1 MNTLEDLEVEG
12 KKVALRTDINLPVED
27 GEVQET
33 IRFRRYMDTVKE
45 LNERGAKTVIIA
57 HQGRPARND
66 FRSLSEHA
74 ELLSDNLGKEV
85 EFVPSF
91 FGPQLSDTLEEMGK
105 GDVALLENIRFL
117 SEELKNVSPETHSN
131 DIFVQ
136 GMAEEFDVYV
146 NDAFSAAHR
155 SHGSLVG
162 FTPVL
167 ESAAGKVMYEELESC
182 RKVRDRLD
190 NPVLVLG
197 GEKPSDI
204 VGMLE
209 NMIETVDKVLL
220 GGVPGEL
227 ALMVQ
232 GHDLGEKSD
241 WIEEHGFD
249 SARDELEELLE
260 EHGNKILVPEDVTS
274 DSGNHEAG
282 EVPEDE
288 MVWDIG
294 EATRR
299 RYAETI
305 EKADAVLMK
314 GPMGAFD
321 QGYEEGSKAVVD
333 AMVMNTG
340 FTVLGGGHTSSLVQR
355 FGHGL
360 DDFSHVS
367 IAGGAFVR
375 FMSGEDLAAVEALE
389 KYS

>member
-1 MNTLEDLEVEG
+1 MKTLEDVEVEG
-12 KKVALRTDINLPVED
+12 KKVALRTDINLPIEG
-27 GEVQET
+27 GEPQET
-33 IRFRRYMDTVKE
+33 VRFKRYLDTIEE
-45 LNERGAKTVIIA
+45 LSREGAKILVIA

-66 FRSLSEHA
+66 FRSLEEHSKMLSE
-74 ELLSDNLGKEV
+74 NLGGDV

-91 FGPQLSDTLEEMGK
+91 FGSQLSDTLEEMSE
-105 GDVALLENIRFL
+105 GDIALLENIRFL
-117 SEELKNVSPETHSN
+117 SEELKNIDAERHSE

-136 GMAEEFDVYV
+136 RMSEEFDLYV

-162 FTPVL
+162 FTPLL
-167 ESAAGKVMYEELESC
+167 ESVAGKVMQRELESC

-190 NPVLVLG
+190 DPVLVLG

-209 NMIETVDKVLL
+209 NMIERVDKVLL

-227 ALMVQ
+227 ALMIQ
-232 GHDLGEKSD
+232 GNDLGEKAE

-249 SARDELEELLE
+249 SARDELEELVNQY
-260 EHGNKILVPEDVTS
+260 GDKIVFPEDVTA
-274 DSGNHEAG
+274 DSGNYETG

-294 EATRR
+294 EGTRR
-299 RYAETI
+299 KYTQLI
-305 EKADAVLMK
+305 EKADSVLMK

-321 QGYEEGSKAVVD
+321 QGYEEGSKVVVD
-333 AMVMNTG
+333 AMVMNNG
-340 FTVLGGGHTSSLVQR
+340 FTVIGGGHTSSLVQR
-355 FGHGL
+355 FGHDL
-360 DDFSHVS
+360 EEFSHVS

-375 FMSGEDLAAVEALE
+375 FMSGENLAAVDALE